1 MLAKSLKQVDHLVT
15 IVTGSVKWKDGETA
29 LLKRTQRMMQ
39 TAGRLA
45 VSLKHGNNSPVRK

>member
-39 TAGRLA
+39 TVGRLA
-45 VSLKHGNNSPVRK
+45 VSQEQNNSPVRR

>member
-39 TAGRLA
+39 TAGRFA
-45 VSLKHGNNSPVRK
+45 VSLKQNSSPVRR